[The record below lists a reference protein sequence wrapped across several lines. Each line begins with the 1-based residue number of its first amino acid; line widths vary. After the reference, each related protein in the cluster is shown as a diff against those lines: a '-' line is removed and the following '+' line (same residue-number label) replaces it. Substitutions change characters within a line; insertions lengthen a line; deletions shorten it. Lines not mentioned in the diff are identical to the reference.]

1 MSSPT
6 GILRYAGNWNIL
18 TEYSYGM
25 LVVASNSLS
34 YALGVPTNTGTD
46 PTSIGAGSIWFLIT
60 DNKLTPITSSSN
72 GVVVGTTSINI
83 ATLSFTPTNVS
94 AYVTATVNYTPTS
107 AAGTAMSIQLGSISP
122 GGGIIDLCTVVSTGS
137 GNSASATLGGIIQG
151 MTPGQPVQVYIFAFC
166 LLVPTPGAF
175 TIDRANI
182 YSLYNIP
189 APFVIP

>member
-46 PTSIGAGSIWFLIT
+46 PTSIGAGNIWFLIT
-60 DNKLTPITSSSN
+60 DNKLTPDSSSVN
-72 GVVVGTTSINI
+72 SVVVGTTSTNI
-83 ATLSFTPTNVS
+83 TSLFFTPTNAS
-94 AYVTATVNYTPTS
+94 AYVTATVNYTPSS
-107 AAGTAMSIQLGSISP
+107 AAGTAMTINLGSISP
-122 GGGIIDLCTVVSTGS
+122 SGGIIDFCTVVSTGS
-137 GNSASATLGGIIQG
+137 GNSASATIGGIIEG

-175 TIDRANI
+175 TIDRANL
-182 YSLYNIP
+182 YCLYNIP
-189 APFVIP
+189 APFLIT

>member
-46 PTSIGAGSIWFLIT
+46 PTSIGAGNIWFLIT

-94 AYVTATVNYTPTS
+94 AYVTATINYTPSS

-151 MTPGQPVQVYIFAFC
+151 MTPGQLVQVYIFAFC

-182 YSLYNIP
+182 YSLYNICCT
-189 APFVIP
+189 I